1 MVQIDALNDR
11 LSTPPRPEPT
21 ADDLDLVGAKLL
33 SGGHHATL
41 PADAVLVR
49 LCWNGPPECPY
60 IHGHFAREHSGD
72 DSLVVDLHTDA
83 QRELS
88 HRLHLRQDWGLGS
101 ISSAGRS

>member
-1 MVQIDALNDR
+1 MVQIDALNDK
-11 LSTPPRPEPT
+11 LSTRPRVVLT
-21 ADDLDLVGAKLL
+21 ADQLDLAGAKLL
-33 SGGHHATL
+33 SGGGHATL

-60 IHGHFAREHSGD
+60 IHGHFAPEHSRD

-83 QRELS
+83 LRELS

-101 ISSAGRS
+101 ITSPGRS